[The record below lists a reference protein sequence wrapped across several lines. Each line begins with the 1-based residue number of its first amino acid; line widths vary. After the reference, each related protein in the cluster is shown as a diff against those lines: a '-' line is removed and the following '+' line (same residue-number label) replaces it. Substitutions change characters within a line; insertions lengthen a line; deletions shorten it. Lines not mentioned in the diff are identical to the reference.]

1 MQDIRQDIPSDLQN
15 VVMDERSRF
24 RYTHLD
30 LENAIKFLGFGND
43 GPLSIE
49 FDEEVSE
56 EFITN
61 AWKDKV
67 RRAWRD
73 PRDGA
78 EIQRDANES
87 FRIVAEARGSVALRK
102 LWEDNQGRTMNPDR
116 AYSTLEIPAEV
127 DDDMVLT
134 VFSLRVCFTLSHF
147 HRFRSIT
154 RFIRSRSNRASAI
167 KCERRCLL
175 LLSLGT
181 VHGCVGFLR
190 RAQTVSG
197 LFLSS

>member
-1 MQDIRQDIPSDLQN
+1 LYAPELLAFAYMAQCRCDPAHTPKYFTWFFEIIQAMHNLRQDIPSDLQN

-24 RYTHLD
+24 RYTHQE
-30 LENAIKFLGFGND
+30 LEAAIKCLGFGND

-78 EIQRDANES
+78 EIQRDANDS
-87 FRIVAEARGSVALRK
+87 FRMVAEARGSVALRK
-102 LWEDNQGRTMNPDR
+102 LWEDNPDR

-134 VFSLRVCFTLSHF
+134 VFSLRVCLHIVAF
-147 HRFRSIT
+147 HCFRLIT
-154 RFIRSRSNRASAI
+154 RLIDRGATEPMR
-167 KCERRCLL
+167 
-175 LLSLGT
+175 
-181 VHGCVGFLR
+181 
-190 RAQTVSG
+190 
-197 LFLSS
+197 